1 MPHKNLAL
9 ELLKKLLNDEINIRL
24 RMNLVEGMSFSE
36 MLEKTIKRYQNKSIE
51 TAQVTR
57 RTDRTGKRDAR
68 SKM

>member
-9 ELLKKLLNDEINIRL
+9 ELLKKLLNDEIKIRS
-24 RMNLVEGMSFSE
+24 RTNLIESRSFAD

-68 SKM
+68 SKA